1 MDRPFFCTQI
11 AAELIMAAEKTNYYR
26 KQQRLSLAQF
36 LAELPNFLA
45 LALSAPLTGSL
56 IVWLDFLD
64 SLGNVLRTGIVS
76 VITGRLSSRHPDG
89 TARIENIATL
99 FCDGI
104 VMCGLILCTAL
115 SVWEILRPRE
125 PSEFLIYVTALKVIN
140 VIFDWVFLREQGRI
154 RKMDPGLL
162 ARSSY
167 SAAMGMLLFDG
178 VELFSILLISVF
190 RSSVWTWYFS
200 PVISV
205 LIAVWLACKCV
216 SRLRGTIRA
225 LSN

>member
-1 MDRPFFCTQI
+1 
-11 AAELIMAAEKTNYYR
+11 MAAEKTNYYR
-26 KQQRLSLAQF
+26 RQQRLSFAQF

-56 IVWLDFLD
+56 IVWLDFFD

-76 VITGRLSSRHPDG
+76 VITGLLSSRHPDG
-89 TARIENIATL
+89 AARIENIATL

-115 SVWEILRPRE
+115 SVYEIMRPHQ
-125 PSEFLIYVTALKVIN
+125 PSRFLIYVTALKAIN
-140 VIFDWVFLREQGRI
+140 VIFDAVFLREQGRI
-154 RKMDPGLL
+154 RKMNQGVL
-162 ARSSY
+162 AESGY
-167 SAAMGMLLFDG
+167 SAAMGMLLFDMA
-178 VELFSILLISVF
+178 ELVSILLISVF

-200 PVISV
+200 PGISV

-216 SRLRGTIRA
+216 SRLRGTIRS
-225 LSN
+225 LSNRANETL